1 MSLLAPADTRRFKA
15 TCERVALAVH
25 AVRNENTPL
34 PDQAVNARPL
44 SQMRLAPWL
53 HGAEWSSRQ

>member
-25 AVRNENTPL
+25 AVRNENPPL
-34 PDQAVNARPL
+34 PDQAVNVKAPAPL
-44 SQMRLAPWL
+44 REST
-53 HGAEWSSRQ
+53 